1 MTKNEIRAAKILAGL
16 FILLGIFI
24 LCAAAYLYLKYRY
37 LNNLYAELKVQELI
51 LREANNKNEHE
62 AISADMADLRD
73 FKDLELVQPLEFSA
87 DFQAEIHKIV
97 SSNDVTIVS
106 SEIYTSQDQA
116 FIVNLD
122 LDIMGNYANIIN
134 ILAEWRKLPFAVRI
148 AEFDIKHSGSLTYE
162 AILKLQAL
170 LK

>member
-1 MTKNEIRAAKILAGL
+1 
-16 FILLGIFI
+16 
-24 LCAAAYLYLKYRY
+24 
-37 LNNLYAELKVQELI
+37 
-51 LREANNKNEHE
+51 
-62 AISADMADLRD
+62 MADLKD

-148 AEFDIKHSGSLTYE
+148 AEFNINHSGSLTYE